1 MKSFDVLDHMS
12 PPRFV
17 EKPLHAPLDTQIQVK
32 IRACAL
38 NFADLLMIKGTY
50 QETPKPPFTLGLEV
64 AGEITAL
71 GAGVA
76 DFKIG
81 DRVCV
86 FCGAGGLSE
95 YGNFE
100 ADRAT
105 LLPKNVEFSTAAAFQ
120 IAYGTSHVALH
131 HQARLRHGERVV
143 VLGAAGGVGLTAV
156 ELAKD
161 SGAEVVAVARGADKL
176 AIAQQAGADHL
187 IDAQGADLNRTLK
200 DMGGVDIVYD
210 AIGGTFAEGALRALR
225 TDGRFLI
232 IGFASGHVPT
242 LKPNHML
249 VKNISAHGLYWGG
262 YLKSKP
268 EVVKQSLIDV
278 LGRIASGHLRPHIS
292 HKFAFDQCQEALD
305 TLKARQSTGKI
316 VIEIDH
322 E

>member
-262 YLKSKP
+262 YLKFKP
-268 EVVKQSLIDV
+268 EVVTDSLRALFDWYEQGKLQPHVSHV
-278 LGRIASGHLRPHIS
+278 LPFEQVAEGMELLRTR
-292 HKFAFDQCQEALD
+292 K
-305 TLKARQSTGKI
+305 STGKV
-316 VIEIDH
+316 VIEIAP